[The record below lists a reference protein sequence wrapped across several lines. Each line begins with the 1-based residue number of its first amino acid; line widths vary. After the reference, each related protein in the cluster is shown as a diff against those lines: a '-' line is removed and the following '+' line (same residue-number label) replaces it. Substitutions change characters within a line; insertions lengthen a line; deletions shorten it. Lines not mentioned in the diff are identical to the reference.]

1 MSDMICIKKSDVLD
15 LITETHESGGFTTY
29 SDYSSLFDN
38 VDNMTAADVKPVVHS
53 KWTYG
58 EDESGKDGIFCSNCE
73 GFVPWDYEYYDSP
86 DELISDNPICS
97 HCGAKMEVGA
107 GDE

>member
-1 MSDMICIKKSDVLD
+1 MSDTTCINKSDVLD

-29 SDYSSLFDN
+29 SDYSSLFEN

-97 HCGAKMEVGA
+97 HCGAHMKE
-107 GDE
+107 DE